1 MEEILEIINN
11 IGNIEDSPE
20 LFDELNTLNKKE
32 LLSMIN
38 FSISKGHY
46 KLLDLLLKILIET
59 DLNSSELNKLK
70 NYLEILSAPNVEIE
84 IDGYDSENETNNI
97 HVSITKIKKHIK
109 NMVSILK
116 LFFENYEKQH
126 GLYYKKWKRKI

>member
-97 HVSITKIKKHIK
+97 HVSITKIKKYFRSGRNI
-109 NMVSILK
+109 
-116 LFFENYEKQH
+116 
-126 GLYYKKWKRKI
+126 R